1 MDTKSLYGELKDLLH
16 EYDPSLIVIKSLRE
30 GEDDPDVDS
39 EVDVYCVI
47 QQRRSKNL
55 HVSQGPVL
63 FGQEAEEHSIRV
75 YQNKRVVIQ
84 FDFYGRD
91 EYSAEDK
98 ANACN
103 TFLCERLVASPEKY
117 SFSLFGSVG
126 TVVNNSELAYGKR
139 YKYRFGFQVEL
150 FCVYPLDIKCQ
161 CEKMPEKLK
170 LVGEAVL
177 K

>member
-1 MDTKSLYGELKDLLH
+1 MVSTPLCMVGF
-16 EYDPSLIVIKSLRE
+16 R
-30 GEDDPDVDS
+30 DS
-39 EVDVYCVI
+39 
-47 QQRRSKNL
+47 SF
-55 HVSQGPVL
+55 S
-63 FGQEAEEHSIRV
+63 
-75 YQNKRVVIQ
+75 
-84 FDFYGRD
+84 
-91 EYSAEDK
+91 
-98 ANACN
+98 
-103 TFLCERLVASPEKY
+103 EKY

-139 YKYRFGFQVEL
+139 YKYRFSFQVEL

>member
-30 GEDDPDVDS
+30 GENDPDVDS

-47 QQRRSKNL
+47 QQRRAKNL

-63 FGQEAEEHSIRV
+63 FGQEAEEHGIRV

-91 EYSAEDK
+91 EYLAEDK

-139 YKYRFGFQVEL
+139 YKYRFSFQVEL

-161 CEKMPEKLK
+161 CEKMPKKLK